1 MAPRPD
7 GPAKPLLACDAVI
20 QRLSQRSLRAAARA
34 LASED
39 PDLRTSLE
47 RFGPPPLWAREPGFA
62 TLVHL
67 ILEQQVSL
75 ASALAAFDRL
85 RAALGVI
92 TPAGFLRLTDE
103 ELRAVGFSGQKA
115 GYARGLALALGD
127 GLDLDA
133 LSRMPDDDVRL
144 TLMELRGV
152 GRWTAD
158 VYMTMCLLRPDVWP
172 HGDQALATAAMEVLG
187 LPERPTFD
195 ALAVRADGWRP
206 YRAVAA
212 RILWHHY
219 LRVRG
224 LPV

>member
-1 MAPRPD
+1 MR
-7 GPAKPLLACDAVI
+7 AVI
-20 QRLSQRSLRAAARA
+20 DRLSRRSLPAAARE
-34 LASED
+34 LARLD
-39 PDLRTSLE
+39 PDLGASVE

-75 ASALAAFDRL
+75 ASARAAFDRL
-85 RAALGVI
+85 GAALGPV
-92 TPAGFLRLTDE
+92 TADAFLTLTDAELRLI
-103 ELRAVGFSGQKA
+103 GFSGQKA

-127 GLDLDA
+127 GLDLA
-133 LSRMPDDDVRL
+133 SLERLPDDDVRAA
-144 TLMELRGV
+144 LMKLRGV

-158 VYMTMCLLRPDVWP
+158 VYLTMCLLRPDVWP
-172 HGDQALATAAMEVLG
+172 HGDQALATAAMEVLA
-187 LPERPTFD
+187 LPERPGFD
-195 ALAVRADGWRP
+195 ALAVRAERWHP